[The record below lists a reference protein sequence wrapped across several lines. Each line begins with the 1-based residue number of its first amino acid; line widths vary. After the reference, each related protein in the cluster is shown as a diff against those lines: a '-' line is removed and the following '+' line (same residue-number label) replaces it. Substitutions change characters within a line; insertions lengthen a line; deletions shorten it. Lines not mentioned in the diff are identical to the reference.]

1 MAAGLRA
8 TDSRRGRFLV
18 GYGGLAILESIE
30 SGIFRGNANFVSR
43 RGWLTGKRV
52 AIYVIT

>member
-1 MAAGLRA
+1 MAASLRA

-30 SGIFRGNANFVSR
+30 SGIFRENANLVTSE
-43 RGWLTGKRV
+43 GG
-52 AIYVIT
+52 

>member
-30 SGIFRGNANFVSR
+30 SGIFRGNANFV
-43 RGWLTGKRV
+43 TGEV
-52 AIYVIT
+52 G